1 MLFDSSPGHFVAA
14 LLRALSRRSR
24 GARVAPAD
32 NVACVEERRDSR
44 GLVLG
49 SVVCG
54 LAALG
59 LVITLMPRT
68 DPQQW
73 GAIIVV
79 GVLGPI
85 GGIILAS
92 LAGMALRRAA
102 EKPARVVARVGLGLS
117 IAGIISALS
126 LWTL

>member
-1 MLFDSSPGHFVAA
+1 M
-14 LLRALSRRSR
+14 
-24 GARVAPAD
+24 
-32 NVACVEERRDSR
+32 
-44 GLVLG
+44 LG

-59 LVITLMPRT
+59 LVITFMPRT

-73 GAIIVV
+73 GASLVV

-92 LAGMALRRAA
+92 LAGAALRRAA

-126 LWTL
+126 LWTF

>member
-1 MLFDSSPGHFVAA
+1 M
-14 LLRALSRRSR
+14 
-24 GARVAPAD
+24 
-32 NVACVEERRDSR
+32 
-44 GLVLG
+44 LG

>member
-1 MLFDSSPGHFVAA
+1 M
-14 LLRALSRRSR
+14 
-24 GARVAPAD
+24 
-32 NVACVEERRDSR
+32 
-44 GLVLG
+44 LG

-59 LVITLMPRT
+59 LIITLMPRT

-126 LWTL
+126 LWSL

>member
-1 MLFDSSPGHFVAA
+1 M
-14 LLRALSRRSR
+14 
-24 GARVAPAD
+24 
-32 NVACVEERRDSR
+32 EETRDKR

-49 SVVCG
+49 SVVCV
-54 LAALG
+54 LAAFG

-85 GGIILAS
+85 GGITLAS
-92 LAGMALRRAA
+92 LAGVALRRAV
-102 EKPARVVARVGLGLS
+102 EKPARITARVGIGLS